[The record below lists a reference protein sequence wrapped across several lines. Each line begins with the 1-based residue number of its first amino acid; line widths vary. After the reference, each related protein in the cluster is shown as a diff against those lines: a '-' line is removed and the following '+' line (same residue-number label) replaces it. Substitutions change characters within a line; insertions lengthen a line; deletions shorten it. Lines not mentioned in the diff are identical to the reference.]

1 MTRLPMRKAIRTLRA
16 AAGAAHPG
24 LMCRRRL
31 GGDGGRD
38 GDHVD
43 RIGGMTRVAPVEP
56 FAAGVASVRYRTDLP
71 IEQAHK

>member
-1 MTRLPMRKAIRTLRA
+1 
-16 AAGAAHPG
+16 
-24 LMCRRRL
+24 MCRRRL